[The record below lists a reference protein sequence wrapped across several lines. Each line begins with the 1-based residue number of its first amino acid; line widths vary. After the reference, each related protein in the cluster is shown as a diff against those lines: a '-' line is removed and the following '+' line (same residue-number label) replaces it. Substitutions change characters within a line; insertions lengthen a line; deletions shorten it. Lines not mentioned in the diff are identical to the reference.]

1 MNKNNQLTI
10 AATKLINII
19 TVVVVIKKLIK
30 LKRKHKKRTIQM
42 YTNLII
48 STFNKSKNNRRHK
61 RKSFCPLKIHIP
73 KTSQ

>member
-19 TVVVVIKKLIK
+19 AAVVVIKKLIK
-30 LKRKHKKRTIQM
+30 LKRKYKKRTIHI

-48 STFNKSKNNRRHK
+48 PTFKSKNNRRYK
-61 RKSFCPLKIHIP
+61 QKSFCPLKIHIP
-73 KTSQ
+73 KMSQ